1 MAACAPDTGARI
13 EGEAMIRSLRYL
25 FLAALGLVLLT
36 VALANRAPVTLKA
49 LPEDLAAFTGFAW
62 QVELPLFMVI
72 FGGIIAGLL
81 IGFVWE
87 WFREMKHRSTASR
100 KTREVARLERELAVM
115 KDSQSVPGDDIL
127 ALLNKPKA

>member
-1 MAACAPDTGARI
+1 
-13 EGEAMIRSLRYL
+13 MIRSLRYL
-25 FLAALGLVLLT
+25 FLAALGLMLLT

-62 QVELPLFMVI
+62 QIELPLFMVI
-72 FGGIIAGLL
+72 FDGIIAGLL

-115 KDSQSVPGDDIL
+115 KDSQSVPKDDIL
-127 ALLNKPKA
+127 AILDKPKA

>member
-1 MAACAPDTGARI
+1 
-13 EGEAMIRSLRYL
+13 MIRSLRYL
-25 FLAALGLVLLT
+25 FLAALGLALLT

-115 KDSQSVPGDDIL
+115 KDSQSVPKDDIL
-127 ALLNKPKA
+127 AILDKPKA

>member
-1 MAACAPDTGARI
+1 
-13 EGEAMIRSLRYL
+13 MIRSLRYL

-62 QVELPLFMVI
+62 QIELPLFMVI
-72 FGGIIAGLL
+72 FGGIIVGLL

-87 WFREMKHRSTASR
+87 WFREMKHRSTANR

-115 KDSQSVPGDDIL
+115 KDSQSVPKDDIL
-127 ALLNKPKA
+127 AILDKPKA

>member
-1 MAACAPDTGARI
+1 
-13 EGEAMIRSLRYL
+13 MIRSLRYL

-36 VALANRAPVTLKA
+36 VALANRAPVTLIA

-62 QVELPLFMVI
+62 QIELPLFMVI

-115 KDSQSVPGDDIL
+115 KDSQSVPKDDIL
-127 ALLNKPKA
+127 AILDKPKA

>member
-62 QVELPLFMVI
+62 QIELPLFMVI
-72 FGGIIAGLL
+72 FGGITAGLL

-115 KDSQSVPGDDIL
+115 KDSQSVPKDDIL
-127 ALLNKPKA
+127 AILDKPKA

>member
-1 MAACAPDTGARI
+1 
-13 EGEAMIRSLRYL
+13 MIRSLRYL

-62 QVELPLFMVI
+62 QIELPLFMVI

-115 KDSQSVPGDDIL
+115 KDSQSVPKDDIL
-127 ALLNKPKA
+127 ALLDKPKA

>member
-13 EGEAMIRSLRYL
+13 EGVAMIRSLRYL

-49 LPEDLAAFTGFAW
+49 LPEDLAAFTGFAP
-62 QVELPLFMVI
+62 QIELPLFMVI

-115 KDSQSVPGDDIL
+115 KDSQSVPKDDIL
-127 ALLNKPKA
+127 AILDKPKA

>member
-1 MAACAPDTGARI
+1 
-13 EGEAMIRSLRYL
+13 MIRSLRYL

-127 ALLNKPKA
+127 ALMNKPKA

>member
-1 MAACAPDTGARI
+1 
-13 EGEAMIRSLRYL
+13 MIRSLRYL

-36 VALANRAPVTLKA
+36 VALANRAPVALKA

-62 QVELPLFMVI
+62 QIELPLFMVI

-115 KDSQSVPGDDIL
+115 KDSQSVPKDDIL
-127 ALLNKPKA
+127 AILDKPKA

>member
-1 MAACAPDTGARI
+1 
-13 EGEAMIRSLRYL
+13 MIRSLRYL

-62 QVELPLFMVI
+62 QIELPLFMVI

-115 KDSQSVPGDDIL
+115 KDSQSIPKDDIL
-127 ALLNKPKA
+127 AILDKPKA

>member
-1 MAACAPDTGARI
+1 
-13 EGEAMIRSLRYL
+13 MIRSLRYL
-25 FLAALGLVLLT
+25 FLAALGLALLT

-62 QVELPLFMVI
+62 QIDLPLFIVI

-115 KDSQSVPGDDIL
+115 RDSQSVPKDDIL
-127 ALLNKPKA
+127 ALLDKPKA